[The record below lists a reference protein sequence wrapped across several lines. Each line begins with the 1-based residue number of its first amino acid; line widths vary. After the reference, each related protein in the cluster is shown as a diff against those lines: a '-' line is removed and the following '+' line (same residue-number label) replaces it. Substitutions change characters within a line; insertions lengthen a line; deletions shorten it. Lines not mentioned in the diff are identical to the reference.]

1 MTTDAREM
9 PELPPDVLQL
19 VFHELVGDEEAL
31 LNVSLTCSAWRSLA
45 QPSVYRVVD
54 ISSHNNGRQPQ
65 LECEELPLV
74 YADYDSEYRPRNL
87 ITRQRDFLRLMVD
100 KPHLAKY
107 VKSFTWTLIWLDFD
121 EQHLTEID
129 LQTWNVFGRMIN
141 VAHLDLASLH
151 RNDDDGY
158 IRQNP
163 TVMFPKVKNL
173 RLLGWMHRGLVRAII
188 TALDPGKLQSLRLDY
203 LEDEGAL
210 PNGESLG
217 EDTAIRLAHHA
228 RRKGVSRQPDPKT
241 TDGSYIYH
249 DDLILRQETGKAFI
263 FPGPMWLPL
272 YLLSAH
278 ALGSLSHL
286 QVKVPPFVIY
296 TDLRSYQT
304 LFRQTASFLVKVR
317 ETLRSL
323 VIVFGE
329 SRRLHRMPRELY
341 GTNRAFLEGYYRP
354 WCIKMAKLFLEQMLT
369 ALNDNAFPLLKEIR
383 FEGFALLKKANPR
396 QAALAGVEL
405 DSIFQSIR
413 DCRFTDATFTDI
425 SSVQGRQSYH
435 GHNRNTDGDCSRFEE
450 LLADS

>member
-19 VFHELVGDEEAL
+19 VFHELVGDEKAL
-31 LNVSLTCSAWRSLA
+31 LNVSLTCRAWWSLA
-45 QPSVYRVVD
+45 QPSVYCVVD
-54 ISSHNNGRQPQ
+54 IGSHNNGRQPQ

-74 YADYDSEYRPRNL
+74 YADYDGEYRPQNL
-87 ITRQRDFLRLMVD
+87 ISRQRAFLRLMVD
-100 KPHLAKY
+100 EPQLAKY

-129 LQTWNVFGRMIN
+129 LQTWNVFSRMIN
-141 VAHLDLASLH
+141 VTHLDLASLH

-163 TVMFPKVKNL
+163 TVMFPKVRDL
-173 RLLGWMHRGLVRAII
+173 RLLGWMPRGLVRAIV
-188 TALDPGKLQSLRLDY
+188 TTLDPGKLRSLSLDY

-210 PNGESLG
+210 PNGASLG
-217 EDTAIRLAHHA
+217 EDTAIRLAQHA
-228 RRKGVSRQPDPKT
+228 RRKGIARQPDPKT

-249 DDLILRQETGKAFI
+249 NDFILRQETGNAFI

-278 ALGSLSHL
+278 PMDSLSHL
-286 QVKVPPFVIY
+286 QVKVPPFVMY

-304 LFRQTASFLVKVR
+304 LFRQTASFLVNVR
-317 ETLRSL
+317 ETLQSL

-329 SRRLHRMPRELY
+329 SRRLHRRPQELY

-354 WCIKMAKLFLEQMLT
+354 WCIKMAKLFLEQMLK
-369 ALNDNAFPLLKEIR
+369 ALNENAFLLLKEIR
-383 FEGFALLKKANPR
+383 FEGFALLKTANPQ
-396 QAALAGVEL
+396 QAAVAGL
-405 DSIFQSIR
+405 DSIFQSIE

-435 GHNRNTDGDCSRFEE
+435 GHNRNTDGDCSRIEE